1 MFLKAFGGAPVWTVA
16 ELKIFAECFED
27 WGMTVVKMPGEM
39 RGWGKLG
46 LPK

>member
-1 MFLKAFGGAPVWTVA
+1 MDGGRI
-16 ELKIFAECFED
+16 EDIAECFED